1 MPTTTVARLLADSLE
16 AHDVDQIFCVPGESY
31 VGLTSVLTER
41 NSIRLIVCRHE
52 GGAGFMAVADGR
64 LRSRAG
70 VCMVSRGPG
79 LSNAMVS
86 LHSAFHDATPVVI
99 LVGQV
104 ERADFGRLALQEQNY
119 ARLLS
124 DITKSVIEVNQPE
137 QASEAIARAFHVAES
152 GTPGPVAVIL
162 PEDIFDE
169 ETDAALNPPRPRVAA
184 GPRTGDLHRL
194 AEMLAQADRPL
205 VLAGGALLADS
216 LYDGEVYAD
225 LRRLSEDWVLPVSPT
240 HRRPQL
246 FDARHP
252 NYGGYMGIRVPPAL
266 IRAMKQ
272 ADLIVALGERLTDTV
287 SQSYTFPAAPQP
299 QVPLVHIWP
308 DANEVGRVWRPD
320 LGMPC
325 DPHEVVKGL
334 LALRPPADAVK
345 RRGWIDGLH
354 AIHLSL
360 LEKTWEPAPDG
371 VNFAA
376 VVCEIDKHLAD
387 DAVVTSDAGNFGS
400 FLHRYI
406 SFRPG
411 QVFLSSV
418 VGAMGSGMP
427 MAVAGA
433 LRRPGSQVVAFM
445 GDGGAL
451 MMGNEIATACQY
463 GCAPIVII
471 SDNAMYGTIGMHSY
485 VRYPGRKL
493 MDATRLTNP
502 DFAAWGRSFGAEG
515 ITIRDESDVADGI
528 ARAFAVKTRPVVVH
542 CLTSAVQMSA
552 WRRFEGGVALRQDL
566 IPDNL
571 RNVAPATIQCPG
583 PPLSH

>member
-41 NSIRLIVCRHE
+41 NAIRLIVCRHE

-64 LRSRAG
+64 LRNRAG

-79 LSNAMVS
+79 VSNAMVS
-86 LHSAFHDATPVVI
+86 LHSAYHDATPMVM

-104 ERADFGRLALQEQNY
+104 ERTDSGRLALQEQNY
-119 ARLLS
+119 SRLLS

-169 ETDAALNPPRPRVAA
+169 ETDAGLNPPRPRVVA
-184 GPRTGDLHRL
+184 GPRTQDLHRL
-194 AEMLAQADRPL
+194 AEMLARAERPL

-216 LYDGEVYAD
+216 LYDPDVYAD
-225 LRRLSEDWVLPVSPT
+225 LRRLSEDWVLPISPT

-246 FDARHP
+246 FDAHHP

-266 IRAMKQ
+266 IGEMKQ

-299 QVPLVHIWP
+299 QRPLVHIWP
-308 DANEVGRVWRPD
+308 DPNEVGRVWRPD

-334 LALRPPADAVK
+334 LALKPPADAAR

-354 AIHLSL
+354 KIHLSL
-360 LEKTWEPAPDG
+360 LEKTWEPAVDG

-387 DAVVTSDAGNFGS
+387 DAVVTSDAGNFRS

-406 SFRPG
+406 GFRPG

-463 GCAPIVII
+463 GAAPIVII

-485 VRYPGRKL
+485 VRYPDRKF
-493 MDATRLTNP
+493 MQATRLTNP

-515 ITIRDESDVADGI
+515 ITIREESEVADGI
-528 ARAFAVKTRPVVVH
+528 ARAFAVKTTPVVVH

-552 WRRFEGGVALRQDL
+552 WRRFHGEAAL
-566 IPDNL
+566 
-571 RNVAPATIQCPG
+571 A
-583 PPLSH
+583 